1 MSRSLAVGNLLNY
14 FRDHANIFF
23 RENKKI
29 ILQFIFTVFFFAVG
43 IWFLKHEKT
52 ELVKVK
58 SAISASAWQYV
69 LAGLCI
75 TGLYILLQG
84 LMYVSS
90 FAALGKRV
98 SLADSSVLFI
108 KRNFIS
114 VFLPAGGIS
123 SLAFYSDTIEQK
135 GIKRSQI
142 YFASSIYA
150 FVGFLSVVIVAIPAF
165 FYSMAEGTTGSGE
178 WYALFT
184 VLFLVLVTFLLYRS
198 LMGKGWLY
206 RLIIRWIPASEV
218 FLNDLQANKISAWR
232 FGVTVFISVLI
243 EFCGIAHLYI
253 AMLALGY
260 EPSLYAA
267 VSGYIISVIFL
278 MISPFLRGLGAVE
291 VSMSFILVRFGFTNV
306 EAISITFLYRFFEFW
321 TPLLIGALSFLRKV
335 NKLLLR
341 VLPAIFILGLGILN
355 IFSVLTPAIA
365 GRLTLLKDFLPVE
378 VIHASNML
386 VLVAG
391 FFLLVTAAFMLKGLR
406 TAWWFALLLS
416 LVSLTG
422 HITKAIDFEEA
433 SIALL
438 VILSLV
444 LTRKEYYIRT
454 NPRLR
459 NVGLQTSLLFAVV
472 IFAYGIIG
480 FYFLDE
486 KHFNIDFSLTQS
498 IRFTLQNFFLIG
510 SRGLTALDPFARYFL
525 YSLNISGIFSITFL
539 VYTLVKSYKPQKN
552 VSDEELAEANNLMRL
567 YGRSALD
574 YFKSYQDKFVFFS
587 QSRNA
592 FISYRISGNY
602 AVVLEDPVATDNEE
616 MRKCIVEF
624 DNYTYQ
630 NSLKNIFYRVS
641 EDSLEIYHQLRKKDL
656 FLGQEG
662 IVDLSSFSL
671 SGSAKK
677 SLRNAINKVTEL
689 GYKARIYSPPIWD
702 GILQKIKAV
711 SDEWLEYTGR
721 SEIVFSQ
728 GQFLWDELKQQVLIT
743 VENDEERIVAFM
755 NIVPDNVPEE
765 ATFDLIRKTRDA
777 PGGVMDYIMIELFN
791 YLTQNN
797 YRFVNIGF
805 APMSGIDDPHTF
817 PERSMRFAYERL
829 RSFSHYKGLRDYKSK
844 FDPVWYNKYLIY
856 QHDFDLLQIPVIL
869 ANVIKP

>member
-1 MSRSLAVGNLLNY
+1 
-14 FRDHANIFF
+14 
-23 RENKKI
+23 
-29 ILQFIFTVFFFAVG
+29 
-43 IWFLKHEKT
+43 
-52 ELVKVK
+52 
-58 SAISASAWQYV
+58 
-69 LAGLCI
+69 
-75 TGLYILLQG
+75 
-84 LMYVSS
+84 MY
-90 FAALGKRV
+90 
-98 SLADSSVLFI
+98 
-108 KRNFIS
+108 
-114 VFLPAGGIS
+114 
-123 SLAFYSDTIEQK
+123 
-135 GIKRSQI
+135 
-142 YFASSIYA
+142 
-150 FVGFLSVVIVAIPAF
+150 
-165 FYSMAEGTTGSGE
+165 
-178 WYALFT
+178 
-184 VLFLVLVTFLLYRS
+184 
-198 LMGKGWLY
+198 
-206 RLIIRWIPASEV
+206 
-218 FLNDLQANKISAWR
+218 
-232 FGVTVFISVLI
+232 
-243 EFCGIAHLYI
+243 
-253 AMLALGY
+253 
-260 EPSLYAA
+260 
-267 VSGYIISVIFL
+267 
-278 MISPFLRGLGAVE
+278 
-291 VSMSFILVRFGFTNV
+291 
-306 EAISITFLYRFFEFW
+306 
-321 TPLLIGALSFLRKV
+321 
-335 NKLLLR
+335 
-341 VLPAIFILGLGILN
+341 
-355 IFSVLTPAIA
+355 
-365 GRLTLLKDFLPVE
+365 
-378 VIHASNML
+378 
-386 VLVAG
+386 
-391 FFLLVTAAFMLKGLR
+391 R
-406 TAWWFALLLS
+406 T
-416 LVSLTG
+416 
-422 HITKAIDFEEA
+422 K
-433 SIALL
+433 
-438 VILSLV
+438 
-444 LTRKEYYIRT
+444 
-454 NPRLR
+454 
-459 NVGLQTSLLFAVV
+459 SLL
-472 IFAYGIIG
+472 
-480 FYFLDE
+480 
-486 KHFNIDFSLTQS
+486 
-498 IRFTLQNFFLIG
+498 
-510 SRGLTALDPFARYFL
+510 
-525 YSLNISGIFSITFL
+525 
-539 VYTLVKSYKPQKN
+539 
-552 VSDEELAEANNLMRL
+552 NNLMRL

-662 IVDLSSFSL
+662 IVDLSSFNL